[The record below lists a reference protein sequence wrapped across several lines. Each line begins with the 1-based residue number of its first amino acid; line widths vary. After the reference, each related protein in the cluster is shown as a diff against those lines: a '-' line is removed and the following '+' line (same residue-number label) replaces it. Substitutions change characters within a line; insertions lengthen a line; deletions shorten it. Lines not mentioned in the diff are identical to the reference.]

1 MVQAV
6 VDLIGTPPFDFEW
19 RRSEL
24 IWDEQRKRH
33 FKGKVL
39 ESHLVYDVQEH
50 QYVINTSVEGIIEVS
65 FFFEFESTYSLFM
78 LGCEY

>member
-33 FKGKVL
+33 FKGKAL

-65 FFFEFESTYSLFM
+65 FFFLSLNQHIHC
-78 LGCEY
+78 LC